1 MVIEY
6 NVTNTNKDKVA
17 ILIEPR
23 INNAGFR
30 YHVDI
35 RVKPFRKKK
44 DFRPLCDMTDNY
56 SYRILPYGSFENGS
70 FEREARRKEEVLKWI
85 SEEQL
90 REALA
95 YAYSQLKPTENN
107 LAYGFYGF

>member
-23 INNAGFR
+23 TDNVGFR

-44 DFRPLCDMTDNY
+44 DFRPLCDMTGNY
-56 SYRILPYGSFENGS
+56 SYRTLPYGS

-107 LAYGFYGF
+107 FVYGFYGL

>member
-56 SYRILPYGSFENGS
+56 SYRILPYGSFE
-70 FEREARRKEEVLKWI
+70 REARRKEEVLKWI

-107 LAYGFYGF
+107 FAYGFYGF